1 MQCNLLHCQRLVV
14 SRDRRPIPSPS
25 GSSYYLWAGLR
36 VKPLRMIKKKATPWI
51 QVINHWINHRRL
63 HVKSPHFIE
72 KKKIKTKGIDISR
85 PNDKLKNGW
94 SDFLVPCFMSIL
106 GTLPSVTFKG
116 FEVHTSRLT
125 RLVLGESWTLTLSCT
140 IILDHPNSS
149 SSTFLNA
156 SCMCHACRESTRK

>member
-25 GSSYYLWAGLR
+25 GSSYYLWADLR
-36 VKPLRMIKKKATPWI
+36 VKPLRMIKKKSHTL
-51 QVINHWINHRRL
+51 NTSH
-63 HVKSPHFIE
+63 KSLDQSSETSCE
-72 KKKIKTKGIDISR
+72 KPSFYREKKIKTKRIDISW
-85 PNDKLKNGW
+85 PNDKLENGW
-94 SDFLVPCFMSIL
+94 SDFLIPCFMSIL
-106 GTLPSVTFKG
+106 GTLPSVTSKG

-125 RLVLGESWTLTLSCT
+125 RQILGESWTPTLSCT

-156 SCMCHACRESTRK
+156 SCLCHACRESTRK